1 MGDQVQGAE
10 EVLAALEQQVGNLE
24 QQLLR
29 PRVELTEE
37 QLRAT
42 NPLFAFLQSLL
53 PWVGVQPADDSTSDP
68 DQPQGPRAEQ

>member
-1 MGDQVQGAE
+1 MGDHVAE
-10 EVLAALEQQVGNLE
+10 EVLAELEQQLGNLE

-37 QLRAT
+37 QLRA

-53 PWVGVQPADDSTSDP
+53 PWVSVEPE
-68 DQPQGPRAEQ
+68 RAESDDDTEEPARG